1 MSTYE
6 GFNSAVSVGLA
17 VYFEKKARAIH
28 TYRRREK
35 RIQRIEGEVA

>member
-17 VYFEKKARAIH
+17 FYFEKKAKAIH

-35 RIQRIEGEVA
+35 RRQRIAGAVA